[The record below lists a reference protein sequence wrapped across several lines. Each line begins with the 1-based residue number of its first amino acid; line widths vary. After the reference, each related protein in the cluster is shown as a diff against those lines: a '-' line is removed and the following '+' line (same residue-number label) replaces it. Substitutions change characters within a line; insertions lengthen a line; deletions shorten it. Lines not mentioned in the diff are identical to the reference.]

1 MFYSIEA
8 KTYCG
13 SLANRNTYL
22 VREILLLQ
30 MKPLLLIFV
39 ILIVTCTSSNKKEE
53 NKHYEEQ
60 AKKRVTIIRDRWG
73 IPHIYGKTDAD
84 ALFGLM
90 YAQCEESFERVERNY
105 LKVLE
110 RMAELEGEAYLYQ
123 DLQMKII
130 YDTTAAIADYHKAP
144 AWLKKLLHAFADGI
158 NYYLYKHP
166 DVKPL
171 ALTHFEPW
179 FPLLF
184 TDGAYVFTNTAGLE
198 SEDIKNMYGKNIP
211 LSHLNDRAKVNRE
224 SAGSNAF
231 AIAPSNTVSG
241 NAMLYINPH
250 VSFNFRT
257 EVHMVS
263 EEGLNVYGAATWGQF
278 FIFQGFNEH
287 CGWMHTSSMADAADL
302 YEEKIIQKEK
312 DFFYEYDG
320 AIKPVSEKKILISH
334 KKNGKMFTDSVSI
347 YYTHHG
353 PVVGSRNGKWLSLKD
368 QNRSMNGLIQ
378 SWQRMKAKDF
388 NEFKNTIHLKAN
400 TSTNTIYA
408 DDKGNIA
415 YWHGNFI
422 PKRDAGFN
430 WSLPVDGTTSATEW
444 KGLHEPD
451 EIVHVENPVQGW
463 IQNCN
468 STPFSV
474 SGFNTINKNNYPVYM
489 APEGE
494 NFRSLRAI
502 GEIEKEKKFTI
513 EKLIVV
519 GYDHY
524 LAIFDSLLPS
534 LFEAYSALPAADPF
548 HSRLKEPVTMLRTWD
563 KRSSI
568 TSVPTT
574 IAVFW
579 AYQLV
584 STDGADGNQT
594 TNDQVS
600 FIRSVVKNTSAKQK
614 LEFLNSIISGL
625 HNMYGSWK
633 ISWGDINRYQRTS
646 GSIYPKFD
654 DNGQSFPVGMAPA
667 YFGSLP
673 AYETVWQNTQK
684 QYGIAGN
691 SFVAVVEFGEKIKAK
706 SIVAGGQSFDPQSKH
721 FMDQATIFTEG
732 KFKDVFFYKADVEK
746 NAESIYHPGTEN

>member
-1 MFYSIEA
+1 
-8 KTYCG
+8 
-13 SLANRNTYL
+13 
-22 VREILLLQ
+22 

-60 AKKRVTIIRDRWG
+60 AKRVTIIRDRWG

-105 LKVLE
+105 LKVLG
-110 RMAELEGEAYLYQ
+110 RMAELNGEAYLYQ

-130 YDTTAAIADYHKAP
+130 YDTAAAIADYHKAP
-144 AWLKKLLHAFADGI
+144 EWLKKLLHAFADGI
-158 NYYLYKHP
+158 NYYLLKHP
-166 DVKPL
+166 EVKPL

-184 TDGAYVFTNTAGLE
+184 TDGAYVFTNTGGLE
-198 SEDIKNMYGKNIP
+198 SEDIMNLYGKSIP
-211 LSHLNDRAKVNRE
+211 YSHLKSSTKANHE
-224 SAGSNAF
+224 PAGSNAF
-231 AIAPSNTVSG
+231 AIAPSNTASG
-241 NAMLYINPH
+241 NALLYINPH
-250 VSFNFRT
+250 VSFGYRT
-257 EVHMVS
+257 EVHLVS
-263 EEGLNVYGAATWGQF
+263 EEASPDDPVGRGLNAYGAATWGQF

-320 AIKPVSEKKILISH
+320 GLKPVSEKKILISH
-334 KKNGKMFTDSVSI
+334 KKNGKMLTEVIDI

-353 PVVGSRNGKWLSLKD
+353 PVIGSRNGKWLSLKE

-378 SWQRMKAKDF
+378 SWQRMKANNF
-388 NEFKNTIHLKAN
+388 TEFKNTMQMKAN
-400 TSTNTIYA
+400 ASTNTIYA

-422 PKRDAGFN
+422 PKRDTAFN

-444 KGLHEPD
+444 KGAHEPD
-451 EIVHVENPVQGW
+451 EIVHIENPVQGW
-463 IQNCN
+463 IQNCD

-474 SGFNTINKNNYPVYM
+474 SGFNTINKKNYPAYM

-502 GEIEKEKKFTI
+502 GEIEREKKFTI
-513 EKLIVV
+513 EKLIAV

-524 LAIFDSLLPS
+524 LSIFDSLLPP
-534 LFEAYSALPAADPF
+534 LFKAFDALPSVDPF
-548 HSRLKEPVTMLRTWD
+548 HSRLKEPVTMLRSWD

-574 IAVFW
+574 VAVFW
-579 AYQLV
+579 ASQLV
-584 STDGADGNQT
+584 SADQADDNQT

-600 FIRSVVKNTSAKQK
+600 FISSVVKNTSAKQK
-614 LEFLNSIISGL
+614 LEFLNNIISGL
-625 HNMYGSWK
+625 HNLYGSWK

-646 GSIYPKFD
+646 GAIYPTFD
-654 DNGQSFPVGMAPA
+654 DDMESFPVGMASA
-667 YFGSLP
+667 FLGSLP
-673 AYETVWQNTQK
+673 AYETV
-684 QYGIAGN
+684 
-691 SFVAVVEFGEKIKAK
+691 
-706 SIVAGGQSFDPQSKH
+706 
-721 FMDQATIFTEG
+721 
-732 KFKDVFFYKADVEK
+732 
-746 NAESIYHPGTEN
+746 